1 MSKGYLVI
9 DCGTTNLRVTLLD
22 GQRKAVD
29 AVRADGGVRHTAIDG
44 DNSRLRRT
52 LKGAIDEVLSKNGMT
67 PDDVL
72 RCVAY
77 GMITSNMG
85 LLEIAHVA
93 APASPGDLRAAMQE
107 RTFED
112 IAPFPMAFI
121 PGVRNF
127 GGAVTMGNYSRMD
140 MMRGEETEAVG
151 LYRLLGLKEP
161 AIFVLPG
168 SHNKFVSMG
177 ADGAILGCMT
187 SISGELLDA
196 ITHDTILADA
206 VGRSFVTAEGYMP
219 DMACEGAWESAHS
232 GLGRAAFSA
241 RILQTLGGRSR
252 EAAQSYL
259 LGAVLAQDVQ
269 ALEAFVPAPDA
280 ALTPRSGIPAG
291 FGAALGVAPDMH
303 ELAMPPIFVAG
314 KAPVQQAMIDVLD
327 ALGLEGAQPVDAGL
341 SARMGVEGA
350 AAIAL

>member
-9 DCGTTNLRVTLLD
+9 DCGTTNLRVTLL
-22 GQRKAVD
+22 GEQRKPVD

-44 DNSRLRRT
+44 CNDRLCRMLRE
-52 LKGAIDEVLSKNGMT
+52 AIDEILKRNGMA
-67 PDDVL
+67 PGDVL

-85 LLEIAHVA
+85 LLEIPHVA
-93 APASPGDLRAAMQE
+93 APASRDALRAAMQE
-107 RTFED
+107 RTFD
-112 IAPFPMAFI
+112 GIAPFPIAFI

-127 GGAVTMGNYSRMD
+127 GSAVTMENYSHMD
-140 MMRGEETEAVG
+140 MMRGEETEAIG
-151 LYRLLGLKEP
+151 LYRLLALNEP

-177 ADGAILGCMT
+177 ADGEILGCMT

-252 EAAQSYL
+252 EAVQSYL

-269 ALEAFVPAPDA
+269 ALQAFVPAPDA
-280 ALTPRSGIPAG
+280 ALSALGGAPAG

-303 ELAMPPIFVAG
+303 ALDMPRIFVAG

-341 SARMGVEGA
+341 SARMGAEGA